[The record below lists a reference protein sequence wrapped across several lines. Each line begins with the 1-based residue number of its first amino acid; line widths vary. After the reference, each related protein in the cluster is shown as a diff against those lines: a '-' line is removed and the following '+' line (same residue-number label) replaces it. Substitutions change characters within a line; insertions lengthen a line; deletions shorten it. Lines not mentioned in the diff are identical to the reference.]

1 MEYEY
6 ELYHHG
12 VKGMKWGVRRYQNSD
27 GSLTSAGK
35 KRYDRDQRENAGK
48 KKGDKVGAA
57 DPNRWVREDLERSR
71 SVANEGAN
79 LSNKLR
85 DANRNSMRNQ
95 KRSRMDLSKMSDNE
109 LRQKI
114 NRELLERQY
123 NDVFNPAKVSKG
135 REVADRVLDSAG
147 TALSIAGSAAA
158 LALAIK
164 QLRG

>member
-27 GSLTSAGK
+27 GTLTNAGK
-35 KRYDRDQRENAGK
+35 KRYDRDQRENSGK
-48 KKGDKVGAA
+48 KKGDRVGAA

-71 SVANEGAN
+71 TVANEGAN
-79 LSNKLR
+79 LSNKLK

-95 KRSRMDLSKMSDNE
+95 KRSRLDLSNMSDNE

-147 TALSIAGSAAA
+147 TVLSVAGSAAA
-158 LALAIK
+158 LALAIR

>member
-27 GSLTSAGK
+27 GTLTNAGK

-48 KKGDKVGAA
+48 KKGDRVGAA

-71 SVANEGAN
+71 TVANEGVN
-79 LSNKLR
+79 LSNKLK
-85 DANRNSMRNQ
+85 DANRSSIRNQ
-95 KRSRMDLSKMSDNE
+95 KRSRLDLSNMSDNE

-147 TALSIAGSAAA
+147 TVLSVAGSAAA
-158 LALAIK
+158 LALAIR